1 MLREFAVITALGLLA
16 AAHAQAA
23 DTKMDK
29 TSPPTTMS
37 MECTDAEMTKMNT
50 QIEAMS
56 AADKKKMAM
65 DHMGMAKD
73 SMAKKDME
81 ACKKHM
87 MEGTRSY
94 GQELRFIIAVA
105 GLVI

>member
-1 MLREFAVITALGLLA
+1 MLRELAVITALGLVTA
-16 AAHAQAA
+16 AQAA

-29 TSPPTTMS
+29 TSPPTMS

-50 QIEAMS
+50 QIDAMS
-56 AADKKKMAM
+56 SDDKKKMAM

-81 ACKKHM
+81 ACKMHM
-87 MEGTRSY
+87 KEAHDAMGKS
-94 GQELRFIIAVA
+94 
-105 GLVI
+105 